1 MLMSYPLR
9 ELQTAIWAPFLPWL
23 QATASFLAGSGNAAS
38 ALPTSQL
45 VAGCELLARLCKRYP
60 KPEFGLTD
68 AVVEGQQ
75 VAVTETVVLD
85 QPFCRLLHFE
95 RATPHR
101 HPVAL
106 VVAPLSGHHATL
118 LRGTVAAMVQDFD
131 VYITDWRDARTV
143 PLAEGAFHLDD
154 YVAYLRE
161 FLRFLGPDVHVVS
174 VCQSTVPVLAA
185 ISLMATHGETTP
197 RSMTL
202 IGGPI
207 DARRGP
213 TTVNEFAVSKPLD
226 WFARELIETVPGNY
240 AGAGRQ
246 VYPGFLQHAAF
257 VAMNPERHL
266 DSHVR
271 YYCDVA
277 AGNSEAA
284 DAHRRFYD
292 EYNAVLDMAAEY
304 YLETVRVVF
313 QEFCLARGTWQ
324 VRGEHVRPGAIK
336 ATALITVEGERDD
349 ICGRG
354 QTHAAHDLCTG
365 LDALLKHRVT
375 ARGCGHYGIFSGHAW
390 RTAIYPQLRD
400 LIYQHESHVSNESA
414 ADLHTGVLEDVAA

>member
-1 MLMSYPLR
+1 MSYPLR
-9 ELQTAIWAPFLPWL
+9 ESQTAIWAPFLPWL
-23 QATASFLAGSGNAAS
+23 QATASFLAPPGSAPS
-38 ALPTSQL
+38 ALPTRQIA
-45 VAGCELLARLCKRYP
+45 AGCDLLVRLYKRYP

-68 AVVEGQQ
+68 TVVDGQR

-85 QPFCRLLHFE
+85 KPFCRLLHFQ

-101 HPVAL
+101 HPAAL

-118 LRGTVAAMVQDFD
+118 LRDTVAAMLPDFD
-131 VYITDWRDARTV
+131 VYITDWVDARQV
-143 PLAEGAFHLDD
+143 PLSEGTFHLDD
-154 YVAYLRE
+154 YVAYVRE
-161 FLRFLGPDVHVVS
+161 FISFLGPEIHVVS

-185 ISLMATHGETTP
+185 ISLMAAHGEATP
-197 RSMTL
+197 RSLTL

-226 WFARELIETVPGNY
+226 WFARELIDTVPGNY
-240 AGAGRQ
+240 PGAGRK

-257 VAMNPERHL
+257 MAMNPERHL
-266 DSHVR
+266 DSHLR
-271 YYCDVA
+271 YYGDVA

-284 DAHRRFYD
+284 AAHRRFYD

-304 YLETVRVVF
+304 YLETVQVVF
-313 QEFCLARGTWQ
+313 QEFCLARGNWQ

-365 LDALLKHRVT
+365 LDVSLKHHLT
-375 ARGCGHYGIFSGHAW
+375 ARGCGHYGIFSGNAW

-400 LIYQHESHVSNESA
+400 LIYQYESRVSEESA
-414 ADLHTGVLEDVAA
+414 AESHTELLEDVAA